1 MVISC
6 AYPGCFNIKKPK
18 RKFSPEKKILT
29 FHRFPIHNPERLKLW
44 LLALHLD
51 INTPEHTLIF
61 KRVCSDHF
69 FDHDFKP
76 SQQRKSPFSE
86 RVGCAQYVFTA
97 NRGMYIFFYYIRCIN
112 VFFSSMSKDNDA
124 ELEEVQGAGVFLANV
139 PQSTPAK
146 HQDSGPGTTT
156 RQFAD
161 AKSKLCLVLTSPES
175 VGKRTKPSTSGTYY
189 ALPAIHSHQS
199 PPVYNQPEQTEEQF
213 EESLELDVS
222 MLSIDPPS
230 DKKDL
235 SFQPLSSTSTSA
247 PSTEDEECEM
257 HWKQIKWI
265 VNEPNVMELF
275 KRCQEC
281 GSVITK
287 TRKATVG
294 SVLRVHWECEKNH
307 KGKWSSCTDV
317 RGMPA
322 NNLLVSLLMKNIKN
336 NRKQQLMTY
345 ICKLNSVIQ
354 FICLEMP

>member
-6 AYPGCFNIKKPK
+6 AYPECFNIKKPK
-18 RKFSPEKKILT
+18 RTFSLGKKILT

-44 LLALHLD
+44 LLAQHLD
-51 INTPEHTLIF
+51 INTPEHALIF
-61 KRVCSDHF
+61 KRVCSDNF
-69 FDHDFKP
+69 FDDDFKP
-76 SQQRKSPFSE
+76 SQQ
-86 RVGCAQYVFTA
+86 G
-97 NRGMYIFFYYIRCIN
+97 NRRFLKASAVPNTFLQQTEVCI
-112 VFFSSMSKDNDA
+112 A
-124 ELEEVQGAGVFLANV
+124 
-139 PQSTPAK
+139 
-146 HQDSGPGTTT
+146 
-156 RQFAD
+156 
-161 AKSKLCLVLTSPES
+161 
-175 VGKRTKPSTSGTYY
+175 GKRTKPQHLGHIMPSLQYTPTK
-189 ALPAIHSHQS
+189 
-199 PPVYNQPEQTEEQF
+199 QTEEQF

-294 SVLRVHWECEKNH
+294 SVRRVHWECEKKH

-317 RGMPA
+317 RGICAPCQDTRTIESCSHGYEVFVTIYGIA
-322 NNLLVSLLMKNIKN
+322 LQLVEVTL
-336 NRKQQLMTY
+336 T
-345 ICKLNSVIQ
+345 
-354 FICLEMP
+354 

>member
-18 RKFSPEKKILT
+18 RKFSLGKKILT

-51 INTPEHTLIF
+51 INTPEHALIF

-69 FDHDFKP
+69 FFKPFKP
-76 SQQRKSPFSE
+76 SQQ
-86 RVGCAQYVFTA
+86 G
-97 NRGMYIFFYYIRCIN
+97 NRRFLKASAVPNTYTVIN
-112 VFFSSMSKDNDA
+112 VLNLLFT
-124 ELEEVQGAGVFLANV
+124 LLIYIQLYY
-139 PQSTPAK
+139 
-146 HQDSGPGTTT
+146 
-156 RQFAD
+156 
-161 AKSKLCLVLTSPES
+161 
-175 VGKRTKPSTSGTYY
+175 KPN
-189 ALPAIHSHQS
+189 LIHVISQ

-222 MLSIDPPS
+222 VLSIDPPS

-235 SFQPLSSTSTSA
+235 SFQPLSSTSMS
-247 PSTEDEECEM
+247 
-257 HWKQIKWI
+257 KQIKWI
-265 VNEPNVMELF
+265 VNEPNGMELF

-294 SVLRVHWECEKNH
+294 SVLR
-307 KGKWSSCTDV
+307 GKWSSCTDV

-322 NNLLVSLLMKNIKN
+322 NNLLVSALFATIYGIAL
-336 NRKQQLMTY
+336 QLVEVT
-345 ICKLNSVIQ
+345 LT
-354 FICLEMP
+354 

>member
-86 RVGCAQYVFTA
+86 RVGS
-97 NRGMYIFFYYIRCIN
+97 G
-112 VFFSSMSKDNDA
+112 
-124 ELEEVQGAGVFLANV
+124 G
-139 PQSTPAK
+139 
-146 HQDSGPGTTT
+146 GPGS
-156 RQFAD
+156 RSIYCNKCI
-161 AKSKLCLVLTSPES
+161 KSTIYINNLYS
-175 VGKRTKPSTSGTYY
+175 VNLYKPN
-189 ALPAIHSHQS
+189 LIHVISQ

-317 RGMPA
+317 RGICAPCQDTRTIESCSHGYEIFA
-322 NNLLVSLLMKNIKN
+322 TIYGIALQLVEVTL
-336 NRKQQLMTY
+336 T
-345 ICKLNSVIQ
+345 
-354 FICLEMP
+354 